1 MNKRLLKFTD
11 LGKSY
16 FLYKK
21 NIKNLSSDIFFIK
34 DYRNSS
40 LYKTNKI
47 SSNNNINLYSNKS
60 VNFISKNFKHF

>member
-1 MNKRLLKFTD
+1 MNKRLLKFTN

-16 FLYKK
+16 FIYKK

-40 LYKTNKI
+40 LYKTNKNT
-47 SSNNNINLYSNKS
+47 SDNNINLYSNKS
-60 VNFISKNFKHF
+60 VNFISKNFKYF

>member
-60 VNFISKNFKHF
+60 FNFISKNFKHF

>member
-16 FLYKK
+16 FIYKK